1 MAVGGP
7 QPFGWGPGYDQP
19 QQPPSQP
26 GYNAYPG
33 PAGPAPPFPSV
44 TPQPLGLA
52 PGQPQMQPT
61 NYAAIPPQGA
71 VAQQGPVPQQPQ
83 PQPQQP
89 QVTAANPSAGYGVMP
104 VGGYAGQQANMPYSQ
119 QGPTPYPT
127 QLQLQ
132 QQPNLAIQQP
142 QSPVQPSQP
151 QVQQPQSQ
159 VQQSQPQVQQPQ
171 PQGQP
176 NQTYQP
182 PQQLVQQPQ
191 PQPQPQPQQTQ
202 PQPQPQP
209 HQPIDQQPA
218 QAQPQPVQIIEQ
230 HDVQTYDVQTSSQA
244 QFQPQP
250 QQVSVSAQPQLE
262 PQLQL
267 VQEPVVHAQPLP
279 QQQPQ
284 PQPEP
289 QLQPS
294 QSIPAQPISGL
305 APYPFDASYTY
316 ADQNVQAWANYY
328 AQGGTDPT
336 GSVYFIS
343 VPGVKEEG
351 PAPNANQSSQQVLQQ
366 QNGSP
371 RQSYH
376 ATQVL
381 QPEQQTPS
389 RTTSYQAQSL
399 QGQARAQ
406 RTAEVS
412 YFDPVGGLS
421 NAAPGVALHQ
431 ATANMP
437 RYHLSDNPV
446 PQSQP
451 QGPQRGGPSR
461 AGSGD
466 NASEIPPSSPS
477 NFTSTAPLNIKRAQ
491 SPSTPSWVLPK
502 KTNGPG
508 FGSHGN
514 GGSPPP
520 GGSHYQTVGSG

>member
-1 MAVGGP
+1 MAVGSP
-7 QPFGWGPGYDQP
+7 QPFSWGPGYDQQQVP
-19 QQPPSQP
+19 LQQPPSQQ

-61 NYAAIPPQGA
+61 NYAA

-83 PQPQQP
+83 PLPQPQQP
-89 QVTAANPSAGYGVMP
+89 QPQVTATGPPAGYGVMP
-104 VGGYAGQQANMPYSQ
+104 VGGYAGHQANMPYGQ

-127 QLQLQ
+127 QLQPQ

-142 QSPVQPSQP
+142 QPPVQP
-151 QVQQPQSQ
+151 QVQQLQPQ

-176 NQTYQP
+176 NQPYQP

-191 PQPQPQPQQTQ
+191 PQPQPQPQQI
-202 PQPQPQP
+202 QPQPQP
-209 HQPIDQQPA
+209 HQPTDLQPA
-218 QAQPQPVQIIEQ
+218 QVQPQPVEIEQ
-230 HDVQTYDVQTSSQA
+230 HDVQTPSQA
-244 QFQPQP
+244 HFQPQP
-250 QQVSVSAQPQLE
+250 QQVSIFAQPQPE

-267 VQEPVVHAQPLP
+267 VQEPVVQAQPLP

-284 PQPEP
+284 PEP
-289 QLQPS
+289 QAQLS
-294 QSIPAQPISGL
+294 QSIPPQPISGP

-316 ADQNVQAWANYY
+316 ADQNAQAWANYY
-328 AQGGTDPT
+328 AQGGMDPT

-343 VPGVKEEG
+343 VPGVKEDG
-351 PAPNANQSSQQVLQQ
+351 PASNLNQPSQQVLQQ

-371 RQSYH
+371 RQSY

-389 RTTSYQAQSL
+389 RTTSYQAQLQPL
-399 QGQARAQ
+399 QGQVKQEQSQAH
-406 RTAEVS
+406 RTAEMS
-412 YFDPVGGLS
+412 FFDPVGGLP
-421 NAAPGVALHQ
+421 NAASGVGLQ

-446 PQSQP
+446 PQSHP
-451 QGPQRGGPSR
+451 QGAHRGEPSR

-502 KTNGPG
+502 KTNAPG
-508 FGSHGN
+508 FSPHGH
-514 GGSPPP
+514 GGSPPS
-520 GGSHYQTVGSG
+520 GGSYFQTVGSG